1 MREEFFL
8 NVTAGLC
15 SCVTTIGDTRN
26 ITALETKSLA
36 ISDTFLI

>member
-8 NVTAGLC
+8 NV
-15 SCVTTIGDTRN
+15 VTTTGDTRN

-36 ISDTFLI
+36 ISDAFLILI